1 MAMEIKTLL
10 AEWRKIKPE
19 MVERTRIKIDD
30 AYQPR
35 NDRLPPFKDQGRMRK
50 TSQQHIDTLTGKLG
64 DGRNLAPVLVA
75 RIEGQLFLI
84 DGHHRSDAYRQA
96 KRESIPARI
105 RDSTKQEA
113 IRASL
118 AVNCDFV
125 KLPMHP
131 EQCREAAWQYIA
143 MLTKRGQQELPKGI
157 SRRDIGRIFGVSHDT
172 TASMARTISR
182 VNLADF
188 PSEACHPG
196 TGWPHWKHVKGNAWR
211 DVNIDVAPDIRAK
224 HRAERLA
231 VKYGLD
237 IEQYGIDV
245 FKHAVE
251 LVAQEVKDECLEA
264 IKWDEEQG
272 WDY

>member
-1 MAMEIKTLL
+1 MAMEIKPLL

-19 MVERTRIKIDD
+19 MVEIDSISTD
-30 AYQPR
+30 AAFQPR
-35 NDRLPPFKDQGRMRK
+35 NDRLPPFKDRGRLKK
-50 TSQQHIDTLTGKLG
+50 TSQQHTDTLTRKLE

-75 RIEGQLFLI
+75 RIDGQLFVI
-84 DGHHRSDAYRQA
+84 DGHHRLDAYRRA
-96 KRESIPARI
+96 KRECIPARI

-113 IRASL
+113 VRASL

-125 KLPMHP
+125 KLPMHK
-131 EQCREAAWQYIA
+131 EQCSEAAWQYIA
-143 MLTKRGQQELPKGI
+143 MLTKRGQREWPKGI

-172 TASMARTISR
+172 AATMAKTISK

-188 PSEACHPG
+188 TPEACHPG
-196 TGWPHWKHVKGNAWR
+196 TGWPHWKYVKGNAWR
-211 DVNIDVAPDIRAK
+211 DVNTDVPSDIRDQ

-237 IEQYGIDV
+237 IDKYGIDI
-245 FKHAVE
+245 FKRAVE
-251 LVAQEVKDECLEA
+251 LVAQETEDERLED

-272 WDY
+272 WDF